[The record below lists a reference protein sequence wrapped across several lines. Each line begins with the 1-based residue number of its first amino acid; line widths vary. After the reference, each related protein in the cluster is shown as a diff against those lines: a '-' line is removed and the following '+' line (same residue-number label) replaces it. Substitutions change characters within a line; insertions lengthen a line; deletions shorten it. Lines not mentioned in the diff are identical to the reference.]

1 MVTIC
6 TQSVKM
12 VAMDKSRASRSRTYE
27 FPPQDEWRIW
37 MYFLKA
43 YKAVVERVDKDLR
56 AASHLTLA
64 EFELLHLVIR
74 AHGRIRFIDL
84 ARVTLL
90 SQSRISR
97 QIDALQAKGFLYRE
111 ITASDRRATFAVLT
125 PAGRDAYDGA
135 FQPFLQAYH
144 EEFAGLI
151 PAGDLK
157 PFGEVL
163 LSLLKEPDYSARV
176 TAVMDAARA
185 ANAPAGRRKASKGH
199 GGRSRRAA

>member
-125 PAGRDAYDGA
+125 PAGREAYDGA

-185 ANAPAGRRKASKGH
+185 ANTPAGRRNASKGR

>member
-6 TQSVKM
+6 TRRVKM
-12 VAMDKSRASRSRTYE
+12 VAMSRSRTYE

-56 AASHLTLA
+56 SASPLTLA

-97 QIDALQAKGFLYRE
+97 QIDALQAKGFLHRE
-111 ITASDRRATFAVLT
+111 ITATDRRATYAVLT
-125 PAGRDAYDGA
+125 PAGRKAYDGA

-144 EEFAGLI
+144 EEFADLI
-151 PAGDLK
+151 PARDLK
-157 PFGEVL
+157 SFGEVL

-185 ANAPAGRRKASKGH
+185 ANTAPGRRNGSTGR